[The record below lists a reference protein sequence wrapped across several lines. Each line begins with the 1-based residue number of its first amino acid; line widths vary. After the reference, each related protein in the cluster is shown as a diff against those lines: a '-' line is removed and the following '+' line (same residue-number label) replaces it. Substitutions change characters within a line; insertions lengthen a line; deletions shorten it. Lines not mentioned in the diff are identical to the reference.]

1 MGGVG
6 TPSLCSQPHGNHWS
20 MVSRR
25 ELKGQD
31 SATDLLWVSHVA
43 CLSSPFVLLCSNS
56 KLAASWGYETFG
68 RGWRKAAGGMES
80 FILQRPCCVYR
91 VMFIKQYQPKYLPGT
106 AAVKIFSA
114 QSQGLFLLLLS
125 AASRCCL
132 ASPFPTAVF

>member
-43 CLSSPFVLLCSNS
+43 CLSSPFFLLCSNS

-80 FILQRPCCVYR
+80 FILQCPCCVYR
-91 VMFIKQYQPKYLPGT
+91 VTFIKQYQPKYLPGR